1 MWKEFIEKLF
11 NRQDR
16 TTKVVNQ
23 IDEVYKRSLEDDEIK
38 DAEQSAAQKVIE
50 YVRKNPENATEILKG
65 ILEKEE
71 IPNKVF
77 EKTATTISKLDE
89 IPDKII
95 PKAVADSEVDVP
107 DQIIEN
113 IIENGDV
120 NRKEKIELINNLEN
134 EELKQKQVEE
144 ELKQIYENCID
155 TNESELV
162 HKLEMTKIVQKNS
175 SIKKLEKAI
184 IAKKMAINYKRFGGT
199 KISTLSRYLSEE
211 EMIEINLPE
220 MVYEEYKKISEKD
233 EKNKVD
239 KSNLKVQI
247 LEEIA
252 KKVANN
258 YQEIGDFVIPQ
269 SRNMTQLTKKEED
282 KFIKAIE
289 TYVRKKLRGT
299 DITSI
304 RDQIRGRDANMQL
317 KQYMEKMRRLPKS
330 QLEIFINN
338 TEELVENNEELTVYK
353 ELKDSGIIE
362 NLQKLADDKRKDY
375 IKVLNDAVQKR
386 VEEKSHNNPNDE
398 QTPNDGPE
406 I

>member
-11 NRQDR
+11 NRQDK

-144 ELKQIYENCID
+144 ELKQIYENCSD

-175 SIKKLEKAI
+175 SIRKLEQAI

-199 KISTLSRYLSEE
+199 KISTLARYLSEE
-211 EMIEINLPE
+211 EMIEINFPE

-269 SRNMTQLTKKEED
+269 SRNMTQLTKKKED

-353 ELKDSGIIE
+353 ELKDSGIIG
-362 NLQKLADDKRKDY
+362 NLQKLTDDKRKDY

-386 VEEKSHNNPNDE
+386 VQERNHNNSNE
-398 QTPNDGPE
+398 KLE

>member
-1 MWKEFIEKLF
+1 MLKEFGERLVH
-11 NRQDR
+11 RQDK

-23 IDEVYKRSLEDDEIK
+23 IDEVYKKSLEDDEIK

-77 EKTATTISKLDE
+77 EKTATTISKMDE

-144 ELKQIYENCID
+144 ELKQIYENCSD

-175 SIKKLEKAI
+175 SIKKLEQAI
-184 IAKKMAINYKRFGGT
+184 IAKKMAVNYKRFGGT

-269 SRNMTQLTKKEED
+269 SKNMTQLTRKEED

-289 TYVRKKLRGT
+289 TYVRKKLKGT
-299 DITSI
+299 DVTSI

-317 KQYMEKMRRLPKS
+317 KQYIEKMRKLPKS

-353 ELKDSGIIE
+353 ELKDSGIIG
-362 NLQKLADDKRKDY
+362 NLQKLTDNKRKDY
-375 IKVLNDAVQKR
+375 IKVLNYAVQKR

-398 QTPNDGPE
+398 PE

>member
-1 MWKEFIEKLF
+1 MLKDFGARLLH
-11 NRQDR
+11 RQDK

-23 IDEVYKRSLEDDEIK
+23 IDEVYKKSLEDDEIK

-77 EKTATTISKLDE
+77 EKTATTISKMDE

-144 ELKQIYENCID
+144 ELKQIYENCSD

-175 SIKKLEKAI
+175 SIKKLEQAI
-184 IAKKMAINYKRFGGT
+184 IAKKMAVNYKRFGGT

-289 TYVRKKLRGT
+289 TYVRKKLKGT
-299 DITSI
+299 DVTSI

-317 KQYMEKMRRLPKS
+317 KQYIEKMRKLPKS

-353 ELKDSGIIE
+353 ELKDSGIIG
-362 NLQKLADDKRKDY
+362 NLQKLTDNKRKDY

-398 QTPNDGPE
+398 PE

>member
-11 NRQDR
+11 NRQDK

-144 ELKQIYENCID
+144 ELKQIYENCSD

-175 SIKKLEKAI
+175 SIRKLEQAI

-199 KISTLSRYLSEE
+199 KISTLARYLSEE
-211 EMIEINLPE
+211 EMIEINFPE
-220 MVYEEYKKISEKD
+220 MVYEEYKKISEKY

-353 ELKDSGIIE
+353 ELKDSGIIG
-362 NLQKLADDKRKDY
+362 NLQKLTDDKRKDY

-386 VEEKSHNNPNDE
+386 VQERNHNNSNE
-398 QTPNDGPE
+398 EPE

>member
-11 NRQDR
+11 NRQDK

-144 ELKQIYENCID
+144 ELKQIYENCSD

-175 SIKKLEKAI
+175 SIRKLEQAI

-199 KISTLSRYLSEE
+199 KISTLARYLSEE
-211 EMIEINLPE
+211 EMIEINFPE
-220 MVYEEYKKISEKD
+220 IVYEEYKKISEKY

-353 ELKDSGIIE
+353 ELKDSGIIG
-362 NLQKLADDKRKDY
+362 NLQKLTDDKRKDY

-386 VEEKSHNNPNDE
+386 VQERNHNNSNE
-398 QTPNDGPE
+398 EPE

>member
-11 NRQDR
+11 NRQDK

-144 ELKQIYENCID
+144 ELKQIYENCSD

-175 SIKKLEKAI
+175 SIRKLEQAI

-199 KISTLSRYLSEE
+199 KISTLARYLSEE
-211 EMIEINLPE
+211 EMIEINFPE

-353 ELKDSGIIE
+353 ELKDSGIIG
-362 NLQKLADDKRKDY
+362 NLQKLTDNKRKDY

-386 VEEKSHNNPNDE
+386 VQERNHNNSNE
-398 QTPNDGPE
+398 KLE

>member
-11 NRQDR
+11 NRQDK

-144 ELKQIYENCID
+144 ELKQIYENCSD

-175 SIKKLEKAI
+175 SIRKLEQAI

-199 KISTLSRYLSEE
+199 KISTLARYLSEE
-211 EMIEINLPE
+211 EMIEINFPE
-220 MVYEEYKKISEKD
+220 MVYEEYKKISEKY

-362 NLQKLADDKRKDY
+362 NLQKLTDDKRKDY

-386 VEEKSHNNPNDE
+386 VKERNHNNSNE
-398 QTPNDGPE
+398 EPE

>member
-1 MWKEFIEKLF
+1 MWKEFIEKQF
-11 NRQDR
+11 NRQDK

-144 ELKQIYENCID
+144 ELKQIYENCSD

-175 SIKKLEKAI
+175 SIRKLEQAI

-199 KISTLSRYLSEE
+199 KISTLARYLSEE
-211 EMIEINLPE
+211 EMIEINFPE

-362 NLQKLADDKRKDY
+362 NLQKLTDDKRKDY

-386 VEEKSHNNPNDE
+386 VQERNHNNSNE
-398 QTPNDGPE
+398 KPE

>member
-1 MWKEFIEKLF
+1 MWKEFIEKLL
-11 NRQDR
+11 NRQDK

-23 IDEVYKRSLEDDEIK
+23 IDEVYKKSLEDDEIK

-77 EKTATTISKLDE
+77 EKTATTISKIDE

-144 ELKQIYENCID
+144 ELKQIYENCGD

-175 SIKKLEKAI
+175 SIKKLEQAI

-211 EMIEINLPE
+211 EMIEKNLPE

-233 EKNKVD
+233 EKNKVN

-269 SRNMTQLTKKEED
+269 SKNMTQLTRKEED

-289 TYVRKKLRGT
+289 TYVRKKLKGT
-299 DITSI
+299 DVTSI

-317 KQYMEKMRRLPKS
+317 KQYIEKMRKLPKS

-353 ELKDSGIIE
+353 ELKDSGIIG

>member
-1 MWKEFIEKLF
+1 MLKEFGERLLH
-11 NRQDR
+11 RQDK

-23 IDEVYKRSLEDDEIK
+23 IDEVYKKSLEDDEIK

-77 EKTATTISKLDE
+77 EKTATTISKMDE

-144 ELKQIYENCID
+144 ELKQIYENCSD

-175 SIKKLEKAI
+175 SIRKLEQAI

-199 KISTLSRYLSEE
+199 KISTLARYLSEE
-211 EMIEINLPE
+211 EMIEINFPE

-362 NLQKLADDKRKDY
+362 NLQKLTDDKRKDY

-386 VEEKSHNNPNDE
+386 VQERNHNNSNE
-398 QTPNDGPE
+398 EPE

>member
-11 NRQDR
+11 NRQDK

-95 PKAVADSEVDVP
+95 PKAVANSEVDVP

-144 ELKQIYENCID
+144 ELKQIYENCSD

-175 SIKKLEKAI
+175 SIRKLEQAI

-199 KISTLSRYLSEE
+199 KISTLARYLSEE
-211 EMIEINLPE
+211 EMIEINFPE
-220 MVYEEYKKISEKD
+220 MVYEEYKKISEKY

-353 ELKDSGIIE
+353 ELKDSGIIG
-362 NLQKLADDKRKDY
+362 NLQKLTDDKRKDY

-386 VEEKSHNNPNDE
+386 VQERNHNNSNE
-398 QTPNDGPE
+398 EPE

>member
-1 MWKEFIEKLF
+1 MWKEFIEKIF
-11 NRQDR
+11 NRQDK

-23 IDEVYKRSLEDDEIK
+23 IDEVYKKSLEDDEIK

-77 EKTATTISKLDE
+77 EKTATTISKMDE

-113 IIENGDV
+113 IIENGEV

-144 ELKQIYENCID
+144 ELKQIYENCSD

-175 SIKKLEKAI
+175 SIRKLEQAI

-199 KISTLSRYLSEE
+199 KISTLARYLSEE
-211 EMIEINLPE
+211 EMIEINFPE

-353 ELKDSGIIE
+353 ELKDSGIIG
-362 NLQKLADDKRKDY
+362 NLQKLTDDKRKDY

-386 VEEKSHNNPNDE
+386 VQERNHNNSNE
-398 QTPNDGPE
+398 KLE

>member
-11 NRQDR
+11 NRQDK

-144 ELKQIYENCID
+144 ELKQIYENCSD

-175 SIKKLEKAI
+175 SIRKLEQAI

-199 KISTLSRYLSEE
+199 KISTLARYLSEE
-211 EMIEINLPE
+211 EMIEINFPE

-317 KQYMEKMRRLPKS
+317 KQYVEKMRRLPKS

-362 NLQKLADDKRKDY
+362 NLQKLTDDKRKDY

-386 VEEKSHNNPNDE
+386 VEEKSHNNSNDE
-398 QTPNDGPE
+398 QTPNDEPE

>member
-1 MWKEFIEKLF
+1 MWKEFIEKQF
-11 NRQDR
+11 NRQDK

-50 YVRKNPENATEILKG
+50 YVRKNPENATEILKE

-144 ELKQIYENCID
+144 ELKQIYENCSD

-175 SIKKLEKAI
+175 SIRKLEQAI

-199 KISTLSRYLSEE
+199 KISTLARYLSEE
-211 EMIEINLPE
+211 EMIEINFPE

-362 NLQKLADDKRKDY
+362 NLQKLTDDKRKDY

-386 VEEKSHNNPNDE
+386 VQERNHNNSNE
-398 QTPNDGPE
+398 KPE

>member
-11 NRQDR
+11 NRQDK

-144 ELKQIYENCID
+144 ELKQIYENCSD

-175 SIKKLEKAI
+175 SIRKLEQAI

-199 KISTLSRYLSEE
+199 KISTLARYLSEE
-211 EMIEINLPE
+211 EMIEINFPE

-353 ELKDSGIIE
+353 ELKDSGIIG
-362 NLQKLADDKRKDY
+362 NLQKLTDDKRKDY

-386 VEEKSHNNPNDE
+386 VQERNHNNSNE
-398 QTPNDGPE
+398 KLE

>member
-11 NRQDR
+11 NRQDK

-77 EKTATTISKLDE
+77 EKTATTISKMDE

-144 ELKQIYENCID
+144 ELKQIYENCSD

-175 SIKKLEKAI
+175 SIKKLEQAI
-184 IAKKMAINYKRFGGT
+184 IAKKMAVNYKRFGGT

-269 SRNMTQLTKKEED
+269 SKNMTQLTRKEED

-289 TYVRKKLRGT
+289 TYVRKKLKGT
-299 DITSI
+299 DVTSI

-317 KQYMEKMRRLPKS
+317 KQYIEKMRKLPKS

-353 ELKDSGIIE
+353 ELKDSGIIG
-362 NLQKLADDKRKDY
+362 NLQKLTDNKRKDY
-375 IKVLNDAVQKR
+375 IKVLNYAVQKR

-398 QTPNDGPE
+398 PE

>member
-11 NRQDR
+11 NRQDK

-144 ELKQIYENCID
+144 ELKQIYENCSD

-175 SIKKLEKAI
+175 SIRKLEQAI

-199 KISTLSRYLSEE
+199 KISTLARYLSEE
-211 EMIEINLPE
+211 EMIEINFPE
-220 MVYEEYKKISEKD
+220 MVYEEYKKISEKY

-353 ELKDSGIIE
+353 ELKDCGIIG
-362 NLQKLADDKRKDY
+362 NLQKLTDDKRKDY

-386 VEEKSHNNPNDE
+386 VQERNHNNSNE
-398 QTPNDGPE
+398 EPE